1 MPKCKNDPKRTYKGT
16 EPTPKGLGYC
26 AHSEK
31 VGKKMKGKDGNQW
44 IITETKKGIKRWS
57 KIKTSKHIKSNNT
70 TKSYNTKSDNTNKSL
85 KINKLLIKIPKY
97 KLPDKELLKNY
108 LTDINLNDFTEI
120 IKFLKLKNNYT
131 IDNIIKKLTSK
142 TLHNKIIKKLIN
154 YKKIP
159 LSILDYYLKRI
170 DNVKKEDIINKLLE
184 YLEIQ
189 YYKKSLFDFDI
200 SFIII
205 HNNYKTLNEEGPRD
219 YVLDSLKPKKFFFF
233 NYNILK

>member
-16 EPTPKGLGYC
+16 EPSPKGLGYC

-44 IITETKKGIKRWS
+44 IITETKKGVKRWS
-57 KIKTSKHIKSNNT
+57 KIDGMKKEIKTIKTTESKNLT
-70 TKSYNTKSDNTNKSL
+70 ETL
-85 KINKLLIKIPKY
+85 KINKSLIKIPNY
-97 KLPDKELLKNY
+97 KLPNKDLLKNY
-108 LTDINLNDFTEI
+108 LMNIDLNDFGEI
-120 IKFLKLKNNYT
+120 IKFLKLKKNFTN
-131 IDNIIKKLTSK
+131 DDIIKKLTSK

-159 LSILDYYLKRI
+159 LSILNYYIQRI

-189 YYKKSLFDFDI
+189 YYKKYIFDFDI
-200 SFIII
+200 SFIVI

-219 YVLDSLKPKKFFFF
+219 YVFTKLKSKKYFFF
-233 NYNILK
+233 